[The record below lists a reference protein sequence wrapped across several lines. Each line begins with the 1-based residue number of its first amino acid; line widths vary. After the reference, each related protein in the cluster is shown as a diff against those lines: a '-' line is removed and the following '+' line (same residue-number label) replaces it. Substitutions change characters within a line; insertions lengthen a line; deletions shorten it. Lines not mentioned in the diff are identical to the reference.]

1 MAVELLAP
9 ASLASARP
17 GRWLLWLAALVGV
30 VAALSPRDLW
40 APDEPRYGLVARTM
54 ADTGEVLVPRLNGQV
69 YAEKPPLLF
78 WAMAGA
84 AKVAGSLPAPLAR
97 LPAALLGL
105 AAVFSVARL
114 ARRWFGDPDLGD
126 TAGILYATTGLVLWN
141 SSRAA
146 LDLPMTAFSLLA
158 LEAATV
164 VVAKASTRAAA
175 LGGLAL
181 GLGFLT
187 KGPHVLFLPLCAV
200 VGGCVAV
207 GRARRLLDP
216 RWLLMLGVTVAL
228 FAAWLVPALAHA
240 GDETI
245 AAGETFRE
253 RLLGQLSRRVSGENE
268 PHAHGPFYLPPLL
281 LAFGLPW
288 TLAWLPALPRA
299 FRLRAAPEEER
310 FGLGATLGGL
320 LGTLVLLSIPTS
332 KRELYLIP
340 TLAPAAILAAWGLH
354 RVRSGWFDV
363 HLPRLLAGLGF
374 LGALGAFAVP
384 FARLVVSPTSEPV
397 VAALAVLSSSRVVSA
412 LGGVAVL
419 SLGAGLLCARARG
432 RPAAAARTVG
442 IALGAAWIVVSGAIL
457 PAFDGQKS
465 FAPLGSVVARQ
476 PAERPLLSAGFSDTS
491 FLWGVPRDR
500 VEVLGLAPGVHAEA
514 ARRLAP
520 GAPPILLVVRTRFRD
535 DALHLLDGAP
545 AAAWREA
552 VVLWDGLVGEHR
564 HLLLTNGPRR

>member
-1 MAVELLAP
+1 MAADLPSLSAAP
-9 ASLASARP
+9 ART
-17 GRWLLWLAALVGV
+17 GRWLLWLAALATL

-69 YAEKPPLLF
+69 YAEKPPFLF
-78 WAMAGA
+78 WTMAGV
-84 AKVAGSLPAPLAR
+84 AKVVGSLPAPLAR
-97 LPAALLGL
+97 LPAALL
-105 AAVFSVARL
+105 AMVAVFSVARL
-114 ARRWFGDPDLGD
+114 ARRWFGDPELGD
-126 TAGILYATTGLVLWN
+126 TAGILYATTALILWN

-158 LEAATV
+158 LEAATA
-164 VVAKASTRAAA
+164 VVARGSTKAAV

-187 KGPHVLFLPLCAV
+187 KGPHVLFLPVCAV
-200 VGGCVAV
+200 VGGCLAV
-207 GRARRLLDP
+207 RRARRLLDW
-216 RWLLMLGVTVAL
+216 RWLLCLGVTGAV
-228 FAAWLVPALAHA
+228 FAAWLVPALAQA

-253 RLLGQLSRRVSGENE
+253 RLLGQLSKRLAGENE
-268 PHAHGPFYLPPLL
+268 PHAHGPFWLPPLL

-299 FRLRAAPEEER
+299 LRLRSVPEEDR

-340 TLAPAAILAAWGLH
+340 TLAPAAILAAWSLH
-354 RVRSGWFDV
+354 RVSGGWNRV
-363 HLPRLLAGLGF
+363 HLPRVFATLGF
-374 LGALGAFAVP
+374 VGAAAAIAVP
-384 FARLVVSPTSEPV
+384 FARLAISPSSEAVAAALGVVSSP
-397 VAALAVLSSSRVVSA
+397 RVVSA

-419 SLGAGLLCARARG
+419 ALGAGLLCAKARG
-432 RPAAAARTVG
+432 RPVEAARTVAT
-442 IALGAAWIVVSGAIL
+442 ALGAGWIVVATTIL
-457 PAFDGQKS
+457 PAFDVQKS
-465 FAPLGSVVARQ
+465 FAPLGAVVARQ
-476 PAERPLLSAGFSDTS
+476 SVEMPLLSAGFTDTS

-500 VEVLGLAPGVHAEA
+500 VEVLGIAEGVHAEA

-520 GAPPILLVVRTRFRD
+520 GAPPILLVIRARFRD
-535 DALHLLDGAP
+535 DALRLLDGAP
-545 AAAWREA
+545 AAAWRDA

-564 HLLLTNGPRR
+564 HLLLSNAPAR

>member
-1 MAVELLAP
+1 MAVAQLTPLSAAP
-9 ASLASARP
+9 ARP
-17 GRWLLWLAALVGV
+17 GRWILWLAALVAL

-78 WAMAGA
+78 WSMAGV
-84 AKVAGSLPAPLAR
+84 AKVVGSLPAPLAR
-97 LPAALLGL
+97 LPAALL
-105 AAVFSVARL
+105 AVVAVFSVARL

-126 TAGILYATTGLVLWN
+126 TAGILFATTGLILWN

-158 LEAATV
+158 LEAATT
-164 VVAKASTRAAA
+164 VVAKASTKAA
-175 LGGLAL
+175 LLAGLAL

-187 KGPHVLFLPLCAV
+187 KGPHVVFLPVCAV
-200 VGGCVAV
+200 VGGCLAV
-207 GRARRLLDP
+207 RRARRLLDW
-216 RWLLMLGVTVAL
+216 RWLLVFGGMAAV
-228 FAAWLVPALAHA
+228 FAAWLVPALAQA

-253 RLLGQLSRRVSGENE
+253 RLLGQLSKRLAGENE
-268 PHAHGPFYLPPLL
+268 PHAHGPFWLAPLL

-299 FRLRAAPEEER
+299 FRFRAAPEEER
-310 FGLGATLGGL
+310 FGLGAALGGL

-354 RVRSGWFDV
+354 RLDGGWYRV
-363 HLPRLLAGLGF
+363 HLPRIFAALGF
-374 LGALGAFAVP
+374 LGAAAAIAVP
-384 FARLVVSPTSEPV
+384 FARLALSLSNEA
-397 VAALAVLSSSRVVSA
+397 VAAALVVISSPRVVSA

-432 RPAAAARTVG
+432 RPVEAARAVAT
-442 IALGAAWIVVSGAIL
+442 ALGACWIVVACAIL
-457 PAFDGQKS
+457 PAFDAQKS
-465 FAPLGSVVARQ
+465 FAPLGAVVARQ
-476 PAERPLLSAGFSDTS
+476 PAERPLLSAGFTDTS

-500 VEVLGLAPGVHAEA
+500 VEVIGIAEGSHAEA

-520 GAPPILLVVRTRFRD
+520 GAPPILLVIRARFRD
-535 DALHLLDGAP
+535 DALRLLEGAP
-545 AAAWREA
+545 AAAWRDA

-564 HLLLTNGPRR
+564 HLLLTNAPTR